1 MASKKTSGDELFHD
15 SLVRRQIYL
24 QMFSDG
30 LNADIAKL
38 LDATEADLHAVLIR
52 RLAVLERQGIDPG
65 PATTAR
71 LKVLEQSIKA
81 LRDPAIQASQDLWNE
96 QLARVAQSEAAFIND
111 AFNSAHSVTLD
122 LVLPTA
128 VQLAAL
134 VSKTPFMGKLMRDWA
149 KKLAKDDL
157 DRIMAQIRIGLAA
170 GETAEQI
177 ARRVVGSA
185 ALSGADGVV
194 EITRNN
200 ARAITRTAV
209 NTMSNEARKAV
220 FTNNTDVFEEEV
232 YVATLDSRTTP
243 ICRSLDGNRYPI
255 GEGPYPPQ
263 HWGCRSVRV
272 ALIGSK
278 LIGKRPAVGDET
290 SSVDANTS
298 YGDFLKRQSAAFQD
312 EVLGPTRGK
321 LFRDGGLT
329 LDKFVNQ
336 QGKYY
341 TIDQLETLEP
351 SAFKRAGV

>member
-1 MASKKTSGDELFHD
+1 VASGDELFHD
-15 SLVRRQIYL
+15 SLIRRQIYL

-30 LNADIAKL
+30 LSADIVKL
-38 LDATEADLHAVLIR
+38 LDATEADVHAVLIR
-52 RLAVLERQGIDPG
+52 RLSLLEAQGFDTG

-81 LRDPAIQASQDLWNE
+81 LRDPAIQESADLWTE
-96 QLARVAQSEAAFIND
+96 QLQRVAKSEASFIND
-111 AFNSAHSVTLD
+111 AFNSAHDVTVD
-122 LVLPTA
+122 LALPTA
-128 VQLAAL
+128 TALAAL
-134 VSKTPFMGKLMRDWA
+134 VSKTPFMGKLMKDWA

-170 GETAEQI
+170 GDTPEQI
-177 ARRVVGSA
+177 ARRVMGQA
-185 ALSGADGVV
+185 KLDGADGVV

-209 NTMSNEARKAV
+209 NSIANESRKQT
-220 FTNNTDVFEEEV
+220 FINNADVFEEEV
-232 YVATLDSRTTP
+232 YVATLDSHTTP
-243 ICRSLDGNRYPI
+243 ICRSLDGNRYPV

-278 LIGKRPAVGDET
+278 LIGKRPAVGDT
-290 SSVDANTS
+290 TKSVDADVS
-298 YGDFLKRQSAAFQD
+298 YGEFLARQSAAFQD
-312 EVLGPTRGK
+312 EVLGPTRGR
-321 LFRDGGLT
+321 LFRQGGLT
-329 LDKFVNQ
+329 LDRFVNQ

-351 SAFKRAGV
+351 SAFKRAGL